1 MHDKIYEAYWF
12 TVASFAKVFTVAF
25 TRAYKDC
32 SPSYCVAYCQC
43 CHRLLCKNRW
53 IHKFTRPEQNSLDL
67 NSLRRRS
74 QFSLIM
80 IWLFALSPKKLD
92 IICAFVEIDD
102 AEAWKI
108 SFQQSSGFFQEL
120 KMTPLGTY
128 GSINLTFSH
137 LFLVQWSCKE
147 MKKMAWPTL
156 KQQTARKWNQ

>member
-1 MHDKIYEAYWF
+1 
-12 TVASFAKVFTVAF
+12 
-25 TRAYKDC
+25 
-32 SPSYCVAYCQC
+32 
-43 CHRLLCKNRW
+43 
-53 IHKFTRPEQNSLDL
+53 
-67 NSLRRRS
+67 
-74 QFSLIM
+74 M

-137 LFLVQWSCKE
+137 LFLVQ
-147 MKKMAWPTL
+147 
-156 KQQTARKWNQ
+156 